1 MNNIYFLFPIM
12 TLLGALG
19 GYFFKKGADNLN
31 GLLSLILNWR
41 VYLGGIFYVSA
52 AFLNIIALKFLPYSI
67 VLPLTAMTYIWTMI
81 ISKIALG
88 EKITRNKIIGTI
100 LIIIG
105 SVFIACNIY

>member
-1 MNNIYFLFPIM
+1 MVNNTYFLFPVM

-19 GYFFKKGADNLN
+19 GFFFKKGADNLN
-31 GLLSLILNWR
+31 GIVSLVLNWR
-41 VYLGGIFYVSA
+41 VYVGGIFYVSA
-52 AFLNIIALKFLPYSI
+52 ALLNIVALKFLPYSI

-81 ISKIALG
+81 ISKVALG

-105 SVFIACNIY
+105 SIFIAM

>member
-1 MNNIYFLFPIM
+1 MVNNTYFLFPVM

-19 GYFFKKGADNLN
+19 GFFFKKGADNLN
-31 GLLSLILNWR
+31 GIVSLILNWR
-41 VYLGGIFYVSA
+41 VYVGGIFYVSA
-52 AFLNIIALKFLPYSI
+52 ALLNIVALKFLPYSI

-81 ISKIALG
+81 ISKVALG

-105 SVFIACNIY
+105 SIFIAM

>member
-1 MNNIYFLFPIM
+1 MSSIYFLFPVM

-19 GYFFKKGADNLN
+19 GYLFKKGSDNLS
-31 GLLSLILNWR
+31 GIVSFILNWR
-41 VYLGGIFYVSA
+41 IYLGVFFYVSA
-52 AFLNIIALKFLPYSI
+52 ALLNIVVLKFLPYSI

-88 EKITRNKIIGTI
+88 EKITGNKIIGTF

-105 SVFIACNIY
+105 SIFIAM

>member
-52 AFLNIIALKFLPYSI
+52 ALLNIIALKFLPYSI

-81 ISKIALG
+81 ISKVALG

-105 SVFIACNIY
+105 SIFIAM